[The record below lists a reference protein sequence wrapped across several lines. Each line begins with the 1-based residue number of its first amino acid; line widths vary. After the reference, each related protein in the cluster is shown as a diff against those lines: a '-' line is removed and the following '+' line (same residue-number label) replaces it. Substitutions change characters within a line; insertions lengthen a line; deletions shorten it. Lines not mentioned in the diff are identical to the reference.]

1 MVVTEAPQQHV
12 QVRQREGVR
21 FARVRRRFSTVTASV
36 LLVLFTLL
44 TLVPIY
50 IMVAVSLKTGGD
62 AQANPFALPVH
73 PQWQNYVDAF
83 VNMNYVRS
91 VMNTLIITG
100 GTAVLTIFTASLA
113 AWGIVRYTRRWTR
126 TAYQIFV
133 AGLTI
138 PIFVVITP
146 LYQIMQQLHLLDSYL
161 GVILA
166 YSALTLPFA
175 VFFYA
180 GFLRTV
186 PPELEEAAA
195 VDGCGIIRTYL
206 RVVFPLLRPAT
217 ATLSIFIVLQVW
229 NDLILPLILLS
240 ANDKQTVT
248 LAVYATIGTHSFS
261 TAQLLP
267 TLVLGVIPLFA
278 VFLVLQKY
286 VVAGIAV
293 GSGK

>member
-1 MVVTEAPQQHV
+1 MTITQSQDREVRAIPAP
-12 QVRQREGVR
+12 RL
-21 FARVRRRFSTVTASV
+21 RVRRASRRASTVVASV

-44 TLVPIY
+44 TLLPIY
-50 IMVAVSLKTGGD
+50 IMVVVSLKTGGD
-62 AQANPFALPVH
+62 AQGNPFALPLAPH
-73 PQWQNYVDAF
+73 WQNYIDAF
-83 VNMNYVRS
+83 VNMNYLRS
-91 VMNTLIITG
+91 VTNTLIITG
-100 GTAVLTIFTASLA
+100 GTAVLTIVTASLA
-113 AWGIVRYTRRWTR
+113 AWAIVRYTRRWTR
-126 TAYQIFV
+126 TAYQVFV

-138 PIFVVITP
+138 PVFVVITP
-146 LYQIMQQLHLLDSYL
+146 LYQVMQQLHLLDSYL

-166 YSALTLPFA
+166 YTALTLPFA

-195 VDGCGIIRTYL
+195 VDGCGIVRTYL
-206 RVVFPLLRPAT
+206 RIVFPLLRPAT
-217 ATLSIFIVLQVW
+217 ATLAIFIVLQVW

-240 ANDKQTVT
+240 SNDKQTVT

-261 TAQLLP
+261 TAELLP

-278 VFLVLQKY
+278 VFLALQKY

>member
-1 MVVTEAPQQHV
+1 MAITQASEPS
-12 QVRQREGVR
+12 VRALPRQGVR
-21 FARVRRRFSTVTASV
+21 SGRIRRRISTVTASA
-36 LLVLFTLL
+36 LLVAFTLL
-44 TLVPIY
+44 TLLPIY
-50 IMVAVSLKTGGD
+50 IMVAVSLKTGAD
-62 AQANPFALPVH
+62 SQVNPFALPLH

-83 VNMNYVRS
+83 VNMNYPRS

-113 AWGIVRYTRRWTR
+113 AWGIVRYTRKWTR

-240 ANDKQTVT
+240 SNDKQTVT

-261 TAQLLP
+261 TSELLP
-267 TLVLGVIPLFA
+267 TLVLGVIPLFV